1 MISKIFTTYVR
12 KNRVG
17 YRRRGGVLWSGVNN
31 LKWSESSYVLFN
43 THSNASH
50 SNSRELFVVGG
61 HHIHTRGPGLFAGD
75 RYLGI
80 LHRQCHQ
87 TPLIVQSGSFKF
99 QWQVSIILAMTPI
112 NAPFSKAAA
121 TRSLSAS
128 CLLTSSPVLCVPSLI
143 RTSIRNLEG
152 RDCSKRTRTPRPMTV
167 ARLQ

>member
-1 MISKIFTTYVR
+1 MISNFSLHMYAKIGLATGEGESFGPVSTILSGR
-12 KNRVG
+12 KVHM
-17 YRRRGGVLWSGVNN
+17 YFLI
-31 LKWSESSYVLFN
+31 LI
-43 THSNASH
+43 SNASH

-61 HHIHTRGPGLFAGD
+61 RHTHTRGPGLFAGD

-80 LHRQCHQ
+80 LHHQCNQ
-87 TPLIVQSGSFKF
+87 TPLIVQSEGLKF